1 MPGIFTQFQPRYAEH
16 WIATFPV
23 SETKRPLINGWPKVG
38 LRGSSEL
45 ARKFDGADA
54 FGYLTGRRSRITV
67 VDIDTTEEKVA
78 EDAISRH
85 GQPGIITR
93 TASGKSHLLYRYNGE
108 RRRIRPWP
116 GLPIDLLGD
125 GGFAI
130 GAPSRLAKGSYEIV
144 HGHLDDLDR
153 LAPMVGIDIEAT
165 ETPIVLE
172 EKSEARSTIPH
183 GRRNNT
189 LWRYCMKQAHLCGGR
204 MELVDMARAYNDHH
218 CTPPLSQE
226 EVLTA
231 ASSAWSYTERGEN
244 RFGQHGCYF
253 RTDEIVS
260 MLHDDQDALILL
272 AFLKA
277 HNGPWATFMCTNDG
291 LTEELGWDRHRLA
304 DARHRLIELGYMTQ
318 IRKATQGH
326 PALFQWA
333 D

>member
-1 MPGIFTQFQPRYAEH
+1 MTGIFPQFQPRYAEH
-16 WIATFPV
+16 KVATFPV
-23 SETKRPLINGWPKVG
+23 SETKRPLIRGWPKVG
-38 LRGSSEL
+38 LRGSTEL

-54 FGYLTGRRSRITV
+54 FGYLTGWHSRITV
-67 VDIDTTEEKVA
+67 LDIDTTDSKVA
-78 EDAISRH
+78 EDAIGRH
-85 GQPGIITR
+85 GQPQVITR
-93 TASGKSHLLYRYNGE
+93 TASGKCHLLYRYNGE

-125 GGFAI
+125 GGFAV
-130 GAPSRLAKGSYEIV
+130 GAPSKLAKGRYEIV
-144 HGHLDDLDR
+144 HGSIDDLDDLV
-153 LAPMVGIDIEAT
+153 PMVGNDIEAPDPAAIG
-165 ETPIVLE
+165 EQRPRLI
-172 EKSEARSTIPH
+172 SQ
-183 GRRNNT
+183 GRRNT
-189 LWRYCMKQAHLCGGR
+189 ELWRWCMRQAHLCANR
-204 MELVDMARAYNDHH
+204 MELVDMARAHNDHH
-218 CTPPLSQE
+218 CTPPLSKE

-253 RTDEIVS
+253 RTDEIAS
-260 MLHDDQDALILL
+260 MVPDDQDAFILV

-291 LTEELGWDRHRLA
+291 LTEKLGWDRHRLA

-318 IRKATQGH
+318 VRKATQGH